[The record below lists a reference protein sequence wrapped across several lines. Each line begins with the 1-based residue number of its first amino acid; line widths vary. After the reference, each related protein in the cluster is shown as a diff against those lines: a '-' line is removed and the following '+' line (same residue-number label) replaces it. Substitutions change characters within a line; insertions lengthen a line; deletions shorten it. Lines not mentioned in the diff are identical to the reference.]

1 MGNQVRGKGNGGK
14 RASVKWTTEET
25 VQCQEKERNG
35 SVGCPDL
42 LWRNVWFTSLSPT
55 VKLEACHVCLYE
67 KTGHS
72 LLNSTTPSN
81 NSCFLFVLSPG
92 YQEFIKI
99 DLLINIIRVAFI
111 GKMRGRL
118 NH

>member
-1 MGNQVRGKGNGGK
+1 MGNQVRGKEKRGN
-14 RASVKWTTEET
+14 RASIKATTDET
-25 VQCQEKERNG
+25 VQSQEKEKSG

-42 LWRNVWFTSLSPT
+42 LWGNLWFTSLSPT
-55 VKLEACHVCLYE
+55 VKLEACHVHLYG

-81 NSCFLFVLSPG
+81 NSCFLFVLRLG
-92 YQEFIKI
+92 YQELKKI

-118 NH
+118 NR